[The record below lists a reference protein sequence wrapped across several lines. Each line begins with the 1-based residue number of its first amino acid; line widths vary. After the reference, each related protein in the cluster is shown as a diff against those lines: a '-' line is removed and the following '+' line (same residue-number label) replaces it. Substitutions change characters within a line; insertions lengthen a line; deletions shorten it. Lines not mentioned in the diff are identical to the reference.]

1 MSDAFAKR
9 AHTDPPRVIL
19 RGQACK
25 CSFLSSISDTRALC
39 FGLCDFFVVEPVCH
53 HQEEIRLAV
62 ASRSPVDEGGAA
74 RGILGALGLID
85 KFCCLEIH
93 RGSKAVHFQVGSLF
107 AYVCT
112 RETGKGSFYRVFA
125 CDLSMY
131 RRCACA
137 GCLEGIVRRQPCL
150 QTC

>member
-1 MSDAFAKR
+1 MVAARSRCRQNVRCFCEKSTYR
-9 AHTDPPRVIL
+9 PPRLIL

-39 FGLCDFFVVEPVCH
+39 FGLCDFFVVETVCH

-107 AYVCT
+107 DTYV
-112 RETGKGSFYRVFA
+112 RVKQEKGRFIGFSRVMSRYIGDVLA
-125 CDLSMY
+125 L
-131 RRCACA
+131 
-137 GCLEGIVRRQPCL
+137 VV
-150 QTC
+150 